1 MGNKLTGRLGFQSAV
16 YQPSAVPLPLSAGPT
31 TSPRIGTVF
40 GEMFSFINSVQPL
53 TANAGRKLVYLDLK
67 PIINRTICNTQRVW
81 KV

>member
-1 MGNKLTGRLGFQSAV
+1 MRNKLTGRLGFESAV

-53 TANAGRKLVYLDLK
+53 TAN
-67 PIINRTICNTQRVW
+67 CW
-81 KV
+81 KEISIPRLEAHN